1 MIFHL
6 NLMLLLALLC
16 ILSIKYAIR
25 KSVFILYIMS
35 QSLNAARSILKSFS
49 YQRGAEALTKRQ

>member
-1 MIFHL
+1 
-6 NLMLLLALLC
+6 MLLLALLC